1 MTTDVKDLS
10 QAFIEAWKKAL
21 KPDRRWVLFSNGTCV
36 IDENQFEN
44 IKKFLEQN
52 PRTCFVAEEYNQL
65 VGTVLGGN
73 DGRRGYIY
81 HLAVHPDHQ
90 KKGVGKQLTETCLA
104 ALRKQGIMKCHIFV
118 ISDNED
124 GIQFWKKIGWE
135 MRDDILVMSRNL

>member
-1 MTTDVKDLS
+1 MQTEDYSAAHSLWKSLPGMGLS
-10 QAFIEAWKKAL
+10 SA
-21 KPDRRWVLFSNGTCV
+21 D
-36 IDENQFEN
+36 QFEN
-44 IKKFLEQN
+44 IKKFLEKN
-52 PRTCFVAEEYNQL
+52 ADTCFVAEENNQL

-81 HLAVHPDHQ
+81 HLAVHTDHQ
-90 KKGVGKQLTETCLA
+90 KKGIGKQLTETCLV